1 MQKKNNSNKSHEKK
15 KIVPKVP
22 NDHVKRIPKD
32 ELERVIISL
41 NGNVSDITEYFGY
54 KKDCRNII
62 YRAIAKYDLVDTLK
76 TARGYEKRMTSLL
89 GDIAVDITLD
99 TLLKLTPGEL
109 QKQDVVLLIFILK
122 SCAGF
127 MEARLKD
134 DDKFDDSS
142 IDNLVN
148 AINKS
153 TAKITKDTNE

>member
-1 MQKKNNSNKSHEKK
+1 MDKKENKKT
-15 KIVPKVP
+15 VPKVT
-22 NDHVKRIPKD
+22 NDRIKRIPKD
-32 ELERVIISL
+32 ELEKVIINL

-54 KKDCRNII
+54 EKDCRNII
-62 YRAIAKYDLVDTLK
+62 YRAIAKYDLVDTLN

-89 GDIAVDITLD
+89 GDIAVDLTLD
-99 TLLKLTPGEL
+99 TLLKLKPGEL

-127 MEARLKD
+127 IEARIKD

-153 TAKITKDTNE
+153 TAKITKETND

>member
-1 MQKKNNSNKSHEKK
+1 
-15 KIVPKVP
+15 
-22 NDHVKRIPKD
+22 
-32 ELERVIISL
+32 
-41 NGNVSDITEYFGY
+41 
-54 KKDCRNII
+54 
-62 YRAIAKYDLVDTLK
+62 
-76 TARGYEKRMTSLL
+76 MTSLL